1 MADAE
6 TIRIEVVY
14 ALPEQAYLLPLS
26 VNAGTKIRQAIE
38 ISGLLQQC
46 PEIDL
51 ERHKVGIFSKLE
63 NLDAVLSDGDRIE
76 IYRELR
82 VDPKEARRRR
92 VEKKSAKD

>member
-1 MADAE
+1 MANAE
-6 TIRIEVVY
+6 VIRIEVVY

-26 VNAGTKIRQAIE
+26 VNAGTTIRQAIE

-51 ERHKVGIFSKLE
+51 ERNKVGIFSKPE
-63 NLDAVLSDGDRIE
+63 NLDAVLSDGDRVE
-76 IYRELR
+76 IYRELK

-92 VEKKSAKD
+92 IKKSAED

>member
-1 MADAE
+1 MVNAD

-14 ALPEQAYLLPLS
+14 ALPEQAHLVPLC
-26 VNAGTKIRQAIE
+26 VNTGTTIRQAIE

-51 ERHKVGIFSKLE
+51 ARNKVGIFSRLQSPE
-63 NLDAVLSDGDRIE
+63 TVLSAGDRVE

-82 VDPKEARRRR
+82 VDPIEARRRR
-92 VEKKSAKD
+92 LEKKKK